1 MKKTA
6 TACFITVIINL
17 EFLLMLNRK
26 SAPEITDAVKFQL
39 SLPPHHKISLR
50 NGVEVYLVDMG
61 TVDTLMMN
69 VVFYAGNCYEV
80 QNLVAPAT
88 NFMLKNGTTKK
99 SAYEINDYFE
109 YYGAYLNRSAGH
121 ETAELTLHCMKK
133 NFAELLPVVSELIA
147 DSVFPEEELEI
158 YKKNMQQRLQVNLRK
173 NDFIA
178 GRLIDTYLFGAD
190 HPYGRYSSIEDYA
203 ALNITAIKDF
213 YNQYYLSGRCVIFI
227 AGPLPADIQKLVE
240 IHFGSLSLSGSA
252 KPDRLNKPILPVAE
266 KKYRVINDPDSVQ
279 GAIRIAR
286 NFPNRHHPDFQKMQ
300 VLNNIFGGFFG
311 SRLMANIREDKGYTY
326 GIHSYLTNLIQE
338 SALMISTEAGKDVT
352 EATIREV
359 YLEMKRL
366 CDEPVEEEELKTT
379 KNFMIGTLL
388 GDLDGPFQVAGR
400 WKSLILNDLAE
411 DYFYNGIETI
421 KNIQP
426 KTLQELANKYLNAND
441 FYELAVF

>member
-1 MKKTA
+1 
-6 TACFITVIINL
+6 
-17 EFLLMLNRK
+17 MLNRK
-26 SAPEITDAVKFQL
+26 AAPEITDAVKFQL
-39 SLPPHHKISLR
+39 SLPPCQKISLR

-69 VVFYAGNCYEV
+69 IVFYAGNYFETE
-80 QNLVAPAT
+80 NGVAAAT
-88 NFMLKNGTTKK
+88 NFMLKSGTRSKT
-99 SAYEINDYFE
+99 AYEINDFFE
-109 YYGAYLNRSAGH
+109 YYGAYLSRQSGH

-147 DSVFPEEELEI
+147 DSVFPEEELGI

-178 GRLIDTYLFGAD
+178 GRLIDSYLFGPA
-190 HPYGRYSSIEDYA
+190 HPYGKFHSMEDYA
-203 ALNITAIKDF
+203 ALNVKEIKDF
-213 YNQYYLSGRCVIFI
+213 YNRYYLGGRCIIFI
-227 AGPLPADIQKLVE
+227 AGPLPAGIRDLAE
-240 IHFGSLSLSGSA
+240 THFGNLPLHGPG
-252 KPDRLNKPILPVAE
+252 KPDWATAAILPAKE
-266 KKYRVINDPDSVQ
+266 KKYRVSNDPDSVQ

-311 SRLMANIREDKGYTY
+311 SRLMTNIREDKGYTY
-326 GIHSYLTNLIQE
+326 GIHSYLANLIQE
-338 SALMISTEAGKDVT
+338 STLMISTEAGKDVS
-352 EATIREV
+352 ESTISEV

-366 CDEPVEEEELKTT
+366 CEEPVTDEELKTS

-400 WKSLILNDLAE
+400 WKSLVLNGLTE
-411 DYFYNGIETI
+411 EFFYSGIETI

-426 KTLQELANKYLNAND
+426 AALQELANKYLNAPD
-441 FYELAVF
+441 FYELVVF

>member
-1 MKKTA
+1 
-6 TACFITVIINL
+6 
-17 EFLLMLNRK
+17 MLNRK
-26 SAPEITDAVKFQL
+26 TAPEITDAVKFQL
-39 SLPPHHKISLR
+39 NLPPNQKITLR

-69 VVFYAGNCYEV
+69 VVFYAGNCYESE
-80 QNLVAPAT
+80 NLVAAAT
-88 NFMLKNGTTKK
+88 NFLLKNGTRSKT
-99 SAYEINDYFE
+99 AFEINDYFE
-109 YYGAYLNRSAGH
+109 YYGAYLNRQAGH

-133 NFAELLPVVSELIA
+133 HFAELLPVVSELIA
-147 DSVFPEEELEI
+147 ESIFPEEELAI
-158 YKKNMQQRLQVNLRK
+158 YIKNMQQRLQVNLRK

-178 GRLIDTYLFGAD
+178 GRLIDSYLFGPS
-190 HPYGRYSSIEDYA
+190 HPYGRFSSIEDYS
-203 ALNITAIKDF
+203 ALSIDEIKDF
-213 YNQYYLSGRCVIFI
+213 YKKFYLNGRCVIFI
-227 AGPLPADIQKLVE
+227 AGPLPADIRTLIE
-240 IHFGSLSLSGSA
+240 THFGILPITGST
-252 KPDRLNKPILPVAE
+252 KPDIQNAIIKPAVE
-266 KKYRVINDPDSVQ
+266 KKYRINNDPESVQ
-279 GAIRIAR
+279 GAIRIGR

-326 GIHSYLTNLIQE
+326 GIHSYLVNLTQE

-352 EATIREV
+352 EDTIREV

-366 CDEPVEEEELKTT
+366 CDEPIHEEELKTS

-400 WKSLILNDLAE
+400 WKSLILNDLPE
-411 DYFYNGIETI
+411 EYFYRGIETI

-426 KTLQELANKYLNAND
+426 LELHELANKYLNASD

>member
-1 MKKTA
+1 
-6 TACFITVIINL
+6 
-17 EFLLMLNRK
+17 MLNRK

-39 SLPPHHKISLR
+39 NLPPHQKIKLR
-50 NGVEVYLVDMG
+50 NGVDVYLVDMG

-69 VVFYAGNCYEV
+69 VVFYAGNCFET
-80 QNLVAPAT
+80 QNLVAAAA
-88 NFMLKNGTTKK
+88 NFMLKNGTRSKN
-99 SAYEINDYFE
+99 AYEINEYFE
-109 YYGAYLNRSAGH
+109 YYGAYLNRQAGH
-121 ETAELTLHCMKK
+121 ETAEITLHCMKK
-133 NFAELLPVVSELIA
+133 HFPELLPVVAELIA
-147 DSVFPEEELEI
+147 DSTFPEGELEI

-178 GRLIDTYLFGAD
+178 GRLIDSYLFGPS

-203 ALNITAIKDF
+203 ALNTDGLKEF
-213 YNQYYLSGRCVIFI
+213 YNQYYLGGHCVIFI
-227 AGPLPADIQKLVE
+227 AGPLPADIQTL
-240 IHFGSLSLSGSA
+240 IDSNFGSLPLGGSS
-252 KPDRLNKPILPVAE
+252 KEKIKDSIILPAKE
-266 KKYRVINDPDSVQ
+266 KKYRVTNDPDGVQ
-279 GAIRIAR
+279 GAIRISR

-300 VLNNIFGGFFG
+300 VLNNILGGFFG

-326 GIHSYLTNLIQE
+326 GIHSYLVNLIQE

-366 CDEPVEEEELKTT
+366 CDEPIPEEELLTS

-400 WKSLILNDLAE
+400 WKSLILNDLSDE
-411 DYFYNGIETI
+411 YFYTGIETI

-426 KTLQELANKYLNAND
+426 AELLELANKYLKADD

>member
-1 MKKTA
+1 
-6 TACFITVIINL
+6 
-17 EFLLMLNRK
+17 MLNRK
-26 SAPEITDAVKFQL
+26 TVPEITDAVKFQL
-39 SLPPHHKISLR
+39 NLPPHQKISLK

-69 VVFYAGNCYEV
+69 IVFYAGNYYET

-88 NFMLKNGTTKK
+88 NFMLKNGTRTMN
-99 SAYEINDYFE
+99 AYQINDFFE

-121 ETAELTLHCMKK
+121 ETAELSLHCMKK
-133 NFAELLPVVSELIA
+133 NFSELLPVISQLIV
-147 DSVFPEEELEI
+147 DSTFPEEELEI

-190 HPYGRYSSIEDYA
+190 HPYGRYSSIEDYS
-203 ALNITAIKDF
+203 ALNIGAVKEF
-213 YNQYYLSGRCVIFI
+213 YDNYYLGGRCVIFI
-227 AGPLPADIQKLVE
+227 AGPLPGDIQNLVE
-240 IHFGSLSLSGSA
+240 SHLGSLPLSGSA
-252 KPDRLNKPILPVAE
+252 RPDKSDQTILPVKE
-266 KKYRVINDPDSVQ
+266 KKYRVTNDPDSVQ

-286 NFPNRHHPDFQKMQ
+286 NFPNRHHADFQKMQ

-326 GIHSYLTNLIQE
+326 GIHSYLANLIQE

-352 EATIREV
+352 EDTIREV

-366 CDEPVEEEELKTT
+366 RDEPVNEEELKTT

-400 WKSLILNDLAE
+400 WKSLILNDLSE

-421 KNIQP
+421 KSIQP
-426 KTLQELANKYLNAND
+426 AAIQELANKYLNPVD

>member
-1 MKKTA
+1 
-6 TACFITVIINL
+6 
-17 EFLLMLNRK
+17 MLNRK
-26 SAPEITDAVKFQL
+26 AVPEITDAVKFQL
-39 SLPPHHKISLR
+39 NLPPHQKISLR
-50 NGVEVYLVDMG
+50 NVVEVYLVDMG

-69 VVFYAGNCYEV
+69 VIFYAGNCYET

-88 NFMLKNGTTKK
+88 NFMLKNGTRTKN
-99 SAYEINDYFE
+99 AYEINDFFE
-109 YYGAYLNRSAGH
+109 YHGAYLNRSASH
-121 ETAELTLHCMKK
+121 ETAEISLHCMKK
-133 NFAELLPVVSELIA
+133 NFAELLPVVSELVV
-147 DSVFPEEELEI
+147 DSIFPEEELEI

-190 HPYGRYSSIEDYA
+190 HPYGRYSSMEDYA
-203 ALNITAIKDF
+203 ALNIAVVKEF
-213 YNQYYLSGRCVIFI
+213 YNQYYLGGRCVIFI
-227 AGPLPADIQKLVE
+227 AGPLPANIQTLVE
-240 IHFGSLSLSGSA
+240 THFGSLPLSGSA
-252 KPDRLNKPILPVAE
+252 RPEKGSMPILPMKE
-266 KKYRVINDPDSVQ
+266 KKYRVTNDPESVQ

-352 EATIREV
+352 EATINEV

-366 CDEPVEEEELKTT
+366 CDEPVNEEELKTT

-400 WKSLILNDLAE
+400 WKSLVLNDLSE
-411 DYFYNGIETI
+411 EYFYNGIETI
-421 KNIQP
+421 KSIQP
-426 KTLQELANKYLNAND
+426 GTLQELANKYLKDSD

>member
-1 MKKTA
+1 
-6 TACFITVIINL
+6 
-17 EFLLMLNRK
+17 MLNRK
-26 SAPEITDAVKFQL
+26 TVPEIIDAVKFQL
-39 SLPPHHKISLR
+39 SLPPHQKISLK

-69 VVFYAGNCYEV
+69 IVFYAGNCYES

-88 NFMLKNGTTKK
+88 NFMLKNGTRTMN
-99 SAYEINDYFE
+99 AYQINDFFE

-121 ETAELTLHCMKK
+121 ETAELSLHCMKK
-133 NFAELLPVVSELIA
+133 NFAELLPVISQLIV
-147 DSVFPEEELEI
+147 DSIFPEEELEI

-190 HPYGRYSSIEDYA
+190 HPYGRYSSIEDYS
-203 ALNITAIKDF
+203 ALNIGVVKEF
-213 YNQYYLSGRCVIFI
+213 YEQYYLGGRCVIFI
-227 AGPLPADIQKLVE
+227 AGPLPGNIQNLVE
-240 IHFGSLSLSGSA
+240 SHLGSLPLSGSA
-252 KPDRLNKPILPVAE
+252 RPDKSDQAILPVKE
-266 KKYRVINDPDSVQ
+266 KKYRVTNDPDSVQ

-286 NFPNRHHPDFQKMQ
+286 NFPNRHHADFQKMQ

-352 EATIREV
+352 EDTIQEV
-359 YLEMKRL
+359 YFEMKRL
-366 CDEPVEEEELKTT
+366 RDEPVEEEELKTT

-400 WKSLILNDLAE
+400 WKSLILNDLSE

-421 KNIQP
+421 KSIQP
-426 KTLQELANKYLNAND
+426 AALQELANKYLNPVD

>member
-1 MKKTA
+1 
-6 TACFITVIINL
+6 
-17 EFLLMLNRK
+17 MLNRK
-26 SAPEITDAVKFQL
+26 AAPEITDAVKFQL
-39 SLPPHHKISLR
+39 SLPPCQKISLR

-69 VVFYAGNCYEV
+69 IVFYAGNCFETE
-80 QNLVAPAT
+80 NGVAAAT
-88 NFMLKNGTTKK
+88 NFMLKSGTRSKT
-99 SAYEINDYFE
+99 AYEINDFFE
-109 YYGAYLNRSAGH
+109 YYGAYLNRQSGH

-147 DSVFPEEELEI
+147 DSIFPEEELGI

-178 GRLIDTYLFGAD
+178 GRLIDSYLFGAA
-190 HPYGRYSSIEDYA
+190 HPYGKFHSMEDYA
-203 ALNITAIKDF
+203 ALNIQEIKDF
-213 YNQYYLSGRCVIFI
+213 YERYYLGGRCIIFI
-227 AGPLPADIQKLVE
+227 AGPLPSGIRDLVE
-240 IHFGSLSLSGSA
+240 TNFGNLPLHGPG
-252 KPDRLNKPILPVAE
+252 KPDLTTTPILPAKE
-266 KKYRVINDPDSVQ
+266 KKYRVSNDPDSVQ

-311 SRLMANIREDKGYTY
+311 SRLMTNIREDKGYTY
-326 GIHSYLTNLIQE
+326 GIHSYLANLIQE
-338 SALMISTEAGKDVT
+338 STLMISTEAGKDVS
-352 EATIREV
+352 ESTISEV

-366 CDEPVEEEELKTT
+366 CEEPVTDEELKTS

-400 WKSLILNDLAE
+400 WKSLVLNRLTE
-411 DYFYNGIETI
+411 EYFYSGIETI

-426 KTLQELANKYLNAND
+426 AALQELANKYLNAPD
-441 FYELAVF
+441 FYELVVF

>member
-1 MKKTA
+1 
-6 TACFITVIINL
+6 
-17 EFLLMLNRK
+17 MLNRK
-26 SAPEITDAVKFQL
+26 TAPEITDAVKFQL
-39 SLPPHHKISLR
+39 SLPPHQKITLR
-50 NGVEVYLVDMG
+50 NGVDVYLVNMG

-69 VVFYAGNCYEV
+69 VIFYAGNCFESE
-80 QNLVAPAT
+80 NGVAAAT
-88 NFMLKNGTTKK
+88 SFMLKSGTRKK
-99 SAYEINDYFE
+99 TAYEINDFFE
-109 YYGAYLNRSAGH
+109 YYGAYLNRQSGH
-121 ETAELTLHCMKK
+121 ETADLTLHCMKK

-147 DSVFPEEELEI
+147 DSIFPEEELEI

-178 GRLIDTYLFGAD
+178 GRLIDSYLFGTD
-190 HPYGRYSSIEDYA
+190 HPYGKFSSIDAYA
-203 ALNITAIKDF
+203 ALNIQGIKDF
-213 YNQYYLSGRCVIFI
+213 YNQFYLRGRCAIFI
-227 AGPLPADIQKLVE
+227 AGPLPDDIQTLIE
-240 IHFGSLSLSGSA
+240 THFGSLLLSGSA
-252 KPDRLNKPILPVAE
+252 KPDTEPRLILPTKE
-266 KKYRVINDPDSVQ
+266 KNYRVTNDPDSVQ

-326 GIHSYLTNLIQE
+326 GIHSYLCNLVQE

-352 EATIREV
+352 EATIKEV
-359 YLEMKRL
+359 YFEMKRL
-366 CDEPVEEEELKTT
+366 CDEPIPEEELKTS

-400 WKSLILNDLAE
+400 WKSLILNGLNE
-411 DYFYNGIETI
+411 DYFYHSIETI

-426 KTLQELANKYLNAND
+426 AELQELANKYLHAGD

>member
-1 MKKTA
+1 
-6 TACFITVIINL
+6 
-17 EFLLMLNRK
+17 MLNRK
-26 SAPEITDAVKFQL
+26 TAPEITDAVKFQL
-39 SLPPHHKISLR
+39 SLAPYEKVSLR
-50 NGVEVYLVDMG
+50 NGVDVYLVNIG

-69 VVFYAGNCYEV
+69 IVFYAGNCFES

-88 NFMLKNGTTKK
+88 NFLLKNGTRTK
-99 SAYEINDYFE
+99 SAYEINEYFE
-109 YYGAYLNRSAGH
+109 YYGAYLNRQAGH

-147 DSVFPEEELEI
+147 ESVFPEEELGI

-178 GRLIDTYLFGAD
+178 GRLIDTYLYGSA
-190 HPYGRYSSIEDYA
+190 HPYGRYSSLEDYT
-203 ALNITAIKDF
+203 ALNIQGIKDF
-213 YNQYYLSGRCVIFI
+213 YNQYYLGGTCVIFV
-227 AGPLPADIQKLVE
+227 AGPLPANIHSLME
-240 IHFGSLSLSGSA
+240 SHFGSLPLSGSI
-252 KPDRLNKPILPVAE
+252 KTDLVNVPILPVRE
-266 KKYRVINDPDSVQ
+266 KKYRITNDPDSVQ

-300 VLNNIFGGFFG
+300 VLNNIFGGYFG

-326 GIHSYLTNLIQE
+326 GIHSYLVNLVQE
-338 SALMISTEAGKDVT
+338 SALMISTEAGKEVT
-352 EATIREV
+352 EATLNEV

-366 CDEPVEEEELKTT
+366 CDEQIPEKELKTS

-400 WKSLILNDLAE
+400 WKSLILNGFTE
-411 DYFYNGIETI
+411 EYFYRSIDTI

-426 KTLQELANKYLNAND
+426 VELQELSNKYLNAAD